1 VASLQDLGWCEFF
14 EKQWQSNR
22 LDGSI
27 RARVSEE
34 NRGLYKVVS
43 ERGERWAELRGKL
56 RHEAISREML
66 PAVGDW
72 VLAEEHGERLSI
84 HFVFERRSKFS
95 LRIGGNAGGL
105 SGGFVGDE
113 NLRAAD
119 RAALAGRNRTAD
131 GRRSC
136 FLSDSDGQKAGE
148 NQAKATKAPQ

>member
-1 VASLQDLGWCEFF
+1 VRRYGGSGSNERTGFDS
-14 EKQWQSNR
+14 QS
-22 LDGSI
+22 
-27 RARVSEE
+27 
-34 NRGLYKVVS
+34 K
-43 ERGERWAELRGKL
+43 
-56 RHEAISREML
+56 
-66 PAVGDW
+66 VGDSQ
-72 VLAEEHGERLSI
+72 R
-84 HFVFERRSKFS
+84 RRSKFS